1 MLKYLLMLGIF
12 MSVGVAL
19 NAQISEGGLPI
30 GLQKVTT
37 TGVAPFL
44 YSPSVYTIS
53 KPNIAAAK
61 NEDSANDSK
70 GAYRVGL
77 NVPVSIT
84 MSNAGTWTLL
94 PNGTKVWRLIISGK
108 GALALGLYFSEAV
121 QIPAGGK
128 LFAYNE
134 NGKQILGA
142 YSSSTDDFQ
151 AMEMVQGENLY
162 LEYSAPTWVQETP
175 VFNINEVV
183 YFYRGVQE
191 HVNAFTTDRS
201 VHTKAGTCEVDVACS
216 EGNNRANQINSVV
229 HYTFNISGSTFVC
242 SASTINN
249 TANNCKPY
257 ILTAW
262 HCGERVAGQSIA
274 TWVWYWKYQKTSC
287 ATGTANYN
295 DPAKGTK
302 TMTGGTVKASSGNGT
317 LNNPP
322 DEYEVAGSDFYLVE
336 LSAQPPASYDVYY
349 AGWDRTSN
357 ASSSGVGIH
366 HPYGSSKKISTYTQ
380 ALTSETFNGGATNA
394 HWKVYWAT
402 TANGHGVTEV
412 GSSGSP
418 IFNSTGRIIGQ
429 LSGGESACT
438 TNGTGQGTGPDKSDL
453 YGKFSVDWDQNGTTA
468 NAQLKPWLDPNN
480 TGATYLAGL
489 ATPCTVTATP
499 PVAEFSANP
508 TTVSVG
514 GTSQFTDQ
522 STGNPTNWAW
532 VITPATGWT
541 YAGGTNASSQN
552 PQVTFSVGGTYTVQ
566 LTASNSAGSD
576 VELKTDYIFVTTATS
591 PCTATS
597 TYCDEFIQ
605 KVMLGTIN
613 NETVCTNY
621 TSYNLSAT
629 LIKGQSYDITIIPQI
644 TGDNPGSAYV
654 GDEIAA
660 WIDFNSDFDFDDVG
674 ERIAFVSIT
683 PGASLVFN
691 FPVPTTAVTGIVKM
705 RTRITFNATQGG
717 EGPINPCGITN
728 YGEVE
733 DYNIILSNS
742 LGLEQNHL
750 DAISIYPNP
759 ASDEVRVNLSG
770 IESETISLELMD
782 MTGKVIQTQNN
793 ITGSE
798 GVFDLSAVAKGSY
811 QIRISDGTIQRIAR
825 IVKI

>member
-1 MLKYLLMLGIF
+1 MLKYLLMLGSF
-12 MSVGVAL
+12 LSLGTAL

-37 TGVAPFL
+37 VGVPPFQ
-44 YSPSVYTIS
+44 YSPSVYTLS
-53 KPNIAAAK
+53 KPNISTAK
-61 NEDSANDSK
+61 NEDALNDSK

-84 MSNAGTWTLL
+84 MNNTGTWTLL
-94 PNGTKVWRLIISGK
+94 PNGTKVWRLVISGK

-134 NGKQILGA
+134 NGKQVLGA
-142 YSSSTDDFQ
+142 YSSATDDFQ

-162 LEYSAPTWVQETP
+162 LEYNAPTWVQETP

-183 YFYRGVQE
+183 YFYRGVEE
-191 HVNAFTTDRS
+191 HVSAFIATEL
-201 VHTKAGTCEVDVACS
+201 VHTKAGTCEVDVACT
-216 EGNNRANQINSVV
+216 EGNNWANQIKSVV
-229 HYTFNISGSTFVC
+229 HYTFNNGSSTFVC

-249 TANNCKPY
+249 TANDCKPY

-262 HCGERVAGQSIA
+262 HCGERVTGQSVA
-274 TWVWYWKYQKTSC
+274 TWVWYWKYQKTTC

-302 TMTGGTVKASSGNGT
+302 TMTGGTVRASSGNGN

-322 DEYEVAGSDFYLVE
+322 DPYEVAGSDFYLVE
-336 LSAQPPASYDVYY
+336 LNAQPPASYEVYY
-349 AGWDRTSN
+349 AGWDRTANTS
-357 ASSSGVGIH
+357 ASGVGIH
-366 HPYGSSKKISTYTQ
+366 HPAGSAKKISTYTQ
-380 ALTSETFNGGATNA
+380 TLTSETYNGGAPNA
-394 HWKVYWAT
+394 HWKVFWTT
-402 TANGHGVTEV
+402 TANGHGVTEG

-418 IFNSTGRIIGQ
+418 IFNSYGRIIGQ
-429 LSGGESACT
+429 LSGGASACV
-438 TNGTGQGTGPDKSDL
+438 TNGAGQGTGPDKHDL
-453 YGKFSVDWDQNGTTA
+453 YGKFAVDWDQNGTTA
-468 NAQLKPWLDPNN
+468 NAQLKPWLDPAN
-480 TGATYLAGL
+480 TGVTYLTGL
-489 ATPCTVTATP
+489 ATPCAAAPVA

-514 GTSQFTDQ
+514 GTSQLTDL
-522 STGNPTNWAW
+522 STGSPTNWAW
-532 VITPATGWT
+532 IITPATGWSF
-541 YAGGTNASSQN
+541 AGGTNASSQN
-552 PQVTFSVGGTYTVQ
+552 PQLTFSVGGTYTVE

-605 KVMLGTIN
+605 KVTLESIN
-613 NETVCTNY
+613 NETECTNY
-621 TSYNLSAT
+621 TSYELSAA

-644 TGDNPGSAYV
+644 TGDSPGSAYV

-660 WIDFNSDFDFDDVG
+660 WIDFNGDFDFDDLG
-674 ERIAFVSIT
+674 ERIAFVSVT
-683 PGASLVFN
+683 PGVSLVFN
-691 FPVPTTAVTGIVKM
+691 FPVPSGAVTGIVKM
-705 RTRITFNATQGG
+705 RTRITFNAVQGG
-717 EGPINPCGITN
+717 EGPIDPCGITN

-759 ASDEVRVNLSG
+759 ALDEVRINLSG
-770 IESETISLELMD
+770 IESGSVSIELLD
-782 MTGKVIQTQNN
+782 MTGKIIQTQQN
-793 ITGSE
+793 IKGSE
-798 GVFDLSAVAKGSY
+798 GVFDLSTVAKGSY

-825 IVKI
+825 IVKL

>member
-1 MLKYLLMLGIF
+1 MLKYLLMLGSF
-12 MSVGVAL
+12 MSLGTAL

-37 TGVAPFL
+37 VGVPPFQ

-53 KPNIAAAK
+53 KPNISAAK
-61 NEDSANDSK
+61 NEDALNDSK

-84 MSNAGTWTLL
+84 MNNTGTWTLL
-94 PNGTKVWRLIISGK
+94 PNGTKVWRLVISGK

-128 LFAYNE
+128 LFATNE
-134 NGKQILGA
+134 NGKQVLGA
-142 YSSSTDDFQ
+142 YSSATDDFQ

-183 YFYRGVQE
+183 YFYRGVEE
-191 HVNAFTTDRS
+191 HVSAFIS
-201 VHTKAGTCEVDVACS
+201 NELVHTKAGTCEVDVACT
-216 EGNNRANQINSVV
+216 EGNNWANQIKSVV
-229 HYTFNISGSTFVC
+229 HYTFNNGSSTFVC
-242 SASTINN
+242 SASTVNN
-249 TANNCKPY
+249 TANDCKPY

-262 HCGERVAGQSIA
+262 HCGERVTGQSVA
-274 TWVWYWKYQKTSC
+274 TWVWYWKYQKTTC

-302 TMTGGTVKASSGNGT
+302 TMTGGTVRASSGNGT

-322 DEYEVAGSDFYLVE
+322 DPYEVAGSDFYLVE
-336 LSAQPPASYDVYY
+336 LNAQPPASYEVYY
-349 AGWDRTSN
+349 AGWDRTAN
-357 ASSSGVGIH
+357 ASASGVSIH
-366 HPYGSSKKISTYTQ
+366 HPAGSAKKISTYTQ
-380 ALTSETFNGGATNA
+380 ALTSETYNGGAPNA
-394 HWKVYWAT
+394 HWKVFWAT
-402 TANGHGVTEV
+402 TANGHGVTEG

-418 IFNSTGRIIGQ
+418 IFNSYGRIIGQ
-429 LSGGESACT
+429 LSGGASACV
-438 TNGTGQGTGPDKSDL
+438 TNGAGQGTGPDKHDL
-453 YGKFSVDWDQNGTTA
+453 YGKFAVDWDQNGTTT
-468 NAQLKPWLDPNN
+468 NAQLKPWLDPAN
-480 TGATYLAGL
+480 TGVTYLTGL
-489 ATPCTVTATP
+489 ATPCTAAP
-499 PVAEFSANP
+499 IAPVAEFSANP

-514 GTSQFTDQ
+514 GTSQLTDL
-522 STGNPTNWAW
+522 STGSPTNWAW
-532 VITPATGWT
+532 VITPATGWSF
-541 YAGGTNASSQN
+541 AGGTNASSQN
-552 PQVTFSVGGTYTVQ
+552 PQLTFSMGGTYTVE

-605 KVMLGTIN
+605 KVTLESIN
-613 NETVCTNY
+613 NETECTNY
-621 TSYNLSAT
+621 TNYELSAA

-644 TGDNPGSAYV
+644 TGDSPGSAYV

-660 WIDFNSDFDFDDVG
+660 WIDFNGDFDFADLG

-691 FPVPTTAVTGIVKM
+691 FPVPSNAVTGIVKM
-705 RTRITFNATQGG
+705 RTRITFNAEQGG
-717 EGPINPCGITN
+717 EGPIDPCGITN

-759 ASDEVRVNLSG
+759 AFDEVRINLSG
-770 IESETISLELMD
+770 IESGSISIELLD
-782 MTGKVIQTQNN
+782 MTGKIIQTQQK
-793 ITGSE
+793 IKGSE
-798 GVFDLSAVAKGSY
+798 GIFDLSNVAKGSY
-811 QIRISDGTIQRIAR
+811 HIRISDGTIQRIAR
-825 IVKI
+825 IVKL